1 MSLVQKLL
9 EDSMPTVRASKISSS
24 NHATVFGSSHNHGCS
39 TPFKR
44 TDFPFFSFLLS
55 QRKAKKKKPLPLYI
69 MVAILSTI
77 QRNIPYVYLFQWGSK
92 FNFTREFF
100 LTFSFGTWPIGLTI
114 ALSIVLVFLFD
125 NIII

>member
-55 QRKAKKKKPLPLYI
+55 QRKAKKRSPCRFISWLP
-69 MVAILSTI
+69 SS
-77 QRNIPYVYLFQWGSK
+77 PPSK
-92 FNFTREFF
+92 EIFRTFTSSNEDPN
-100 LTFSFGTWPIGLTI
+100 LTLLESFSFGTWPIGLTI